1 MRRIMQHARLI
12 DHLGGWRIVARKLDV
27 APTTVWRWQENGI
40 PVEHWPALLQLAKKV
55 GLAVTS
61 DQLMRAHPAVRRRIG
76 KDDLARAS

>member
-1 MRRIMQHARLI
+1 
-12 DHLGGWRIVARKLDV
+12 
-27 APTTVWRWQENGI
+27 
-40 PVEHWPALLQLAKKV
+40 LQLAKKV